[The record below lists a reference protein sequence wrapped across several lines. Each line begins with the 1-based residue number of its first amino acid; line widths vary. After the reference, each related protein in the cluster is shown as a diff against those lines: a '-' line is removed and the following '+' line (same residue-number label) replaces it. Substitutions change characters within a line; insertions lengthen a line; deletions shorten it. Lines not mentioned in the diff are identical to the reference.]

1 MSQRPMAPYYDRV
14 VQTESRN
21 NPDAVSPK
29 GAKGRMQ
36 IMPKTGVDPGFGIKP
51 WDGTDADN
59 VRFGQQYLDKMH
71 ERYRN
76 PTDALMAYNWG
87 PGSVDKWIKNGR
99 NPNAVPAETRNYVK
113 QITGQPV
120 SGQQGTGNTGMGTPA
135 LLMQQPAQELVPVQ
149 PQANPNAPGQA
160 QPLLRQGDLGVLGTV
175 SDTIDETGAMQ
186 ESKLLANMVDANVK
200 AKQAALLGPDAAQ
213 FAQQNNLAF
222 NDPRVLA
229 LAADKNV
236 KPLQKGLSFLQGAI
250 GLPFG
255 LLRNAALGENND
267 LTAAFTPEKTFRSR
281 AQAAIAALDTM
292 GITAKTEIA
301 GMRQD
306 TRQSLASIF
315 TPVLTQRAT
324 QQTNSMLDVGT
335 DPANKAIVDY
345 AIRNNFVDSQGNP
358 DLSNPIMQKAALD
371 IKQQY
376 SLAEGAGGTSRDAA
390 LIAGITGMTTDF
402 LKANQK
408 GAGELGVKAYEDI
421 TTRGRVADGLVPKL
435 DFLVGQS
442 SKFGSQYTG
451 FTGDI
456 RKWVQEAGAG
466 LGIDPS
472 KYKDLTD
479 AQVFDS
485 VANDVGLVQAQR
497 MPGTLAAQELA
508 VALSIAGTYK
518 DTTQARDAKLRT
530 MRAGAK
536 AEQAQRDAAMKFYT
550 KNGNVFDEAAYRN
563 SPEFERTAKRPLW
576 YYDRSL
582 LPTMVAGDR
591 QRYGNFFRTQQGALV
606 VKSGGKTYDVSKLS
620 NDQLVG
626 LVGN

>member
-1 MSQRPMAPYYDRV
+1 MAPYYDRV
-14 VQTESRN
+14 VQVESRN
-21 NPDAVSPK
+21 NPDAVSPA

-36 IMPKTGVDPGFGIKP
+36 IMPKTGDDPGFGIKP

-113 QITGQPV
+113 QITGQAV
-120 SGQQGTGNTGMGTPA
+120 SGQQGTGNTAMQSSEPI
-135 LLMQQPAQELVPVQ
+135 LMQQPQQELVPVQ
-149 PQANPNAPGQA
+149 PQANPNAPVQA
-160 QPLLRQGDLGVLGTV
+160 QPLLREGDLGVLGTV
-175 SDTIDETGAMQ
+175 SDTMDKTGAMQ
-186 ESKLLANMVDANVK
+186 ESKMLTDMVDANVK

-301 GMRQD
+301 GMRRD
-306 TRQSLASIF
+306 TRQSLASIIS
-315 TPVLTQRAT
+315 PVLTQRAT

-345 AIRNNFVDSQGNP
+345 AIKNNFVDSQGNP

-371 IKQQY
+371 IKRQY
-376 SLAEGAGGTSRDAA
+376 SLAEGAGGSSRDAA
-390 LIAGITGMTTDF
+390 LIAGITGMNTDF
-402 LKANQK
+402 LKSNQK
-408 GAGELGVKAYEDI
+408 QAGELGVKAYEDI
-421 TTRGRVADGLVPKL
+421 TTRGRIADGLVPKL
-435 DFLVGQS
+435 DFLIAQS
-442 SKFGSQYTG
+442 QKFGNQYTG
-451 FTGDI
+451 FTGDV

-472 KYKDLTD
+472 KYKDLTES
-479 AQVFDS
+479 QVFDS

-518 DTTQARDAKLRT
+518 DTAAARDAKLRT
-530 MRAGAK
+530 MGAGAK
-536 AEQAQRDAAMKFYT
+536 AEQAQRDAAMQYYS
-550 KNGNVFDEAAYRN
+550 KNGNVFDEAAFRN
-563 SPEFERTAKRPLW
+563 SPEFSKVANRPLW
-576 YYDRSL
+576 FYDRKL
-582 LPTMVAGDR
+582 LPTMVLGDR
-591 QRYGNFFRTQQGALV
+591 DRYSNFALV
-606 VKSGGKTYDVSKLS
+606 KGQVYVKTGKTAVLSSKLTPE
-620 NDQLVG
+620 QLVQAMG
-626 LVGN
+626 K